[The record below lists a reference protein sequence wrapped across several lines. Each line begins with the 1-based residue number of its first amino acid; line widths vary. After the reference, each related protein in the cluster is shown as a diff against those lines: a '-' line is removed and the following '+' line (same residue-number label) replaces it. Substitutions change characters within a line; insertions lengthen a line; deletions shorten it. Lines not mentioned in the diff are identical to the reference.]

1 MSAPNSRK
9 RTAPAA
15 SPIFPYQQRNQQ
27 PYANE
32 NGVAGPALQWKG
44 DGAEFAETTAQTALP
59 FNLMPSSQSQLDP
72 VPTPSNTL
80 TRRDTNQALVPT
92 HNRKIDTSLDPW
104 AGYNNDNTLLQ
115 RDNEGR
121 VIEQESIETLEEMAQ
136 KAKREAQAKRK
147 SIPPFVQKLSSFL
160 EEPKNEH
167 FIRWSEKGDSF
178 FVLDEDEFAKR
189 LIPELFKHNNYAS
202 FVRQLNMYGFH
213 KRVGLSDNS
222 MRASERKNKSP
233 SEYYNP
239 FFRRGHPNLLWLI
252 NKPKG
257 KPKGGSNKHKFTEL
271 DGDSDDEQMHDD
283 GAGQQIGPGPNTP
296 AGRALPPAAPDS
308 QAMPKKEMNV
318 IRDEL
323 GKVREQQK
331 RIMGAITQLQ
341 QNNNDLYNQAILF
354 QNQHDRHQNSIN
366 AILKFLA
373 NVFRKTLEDQGNMQS
388 VSDII
393 ASMITN
399 QGQQPTQ
406 QGSVFDLGD
415 LFQSELD
422 PTSTPGGTHKRAR
435 GLLPP
440 IPNRG
445 VEAAQSISHHAS
457 TGSSPYFPVGSQN
470 AQIGHVT
477 ELLDGGEIP
486 PSLRHEL
493 ENNPHER
500 MMKIIN
506 EHNATTKSGLDL
518 PEAADLVANVPHS
531 LSHDQRNTLVDMMGG
546 QNAASA
552 SLASARPQ
560 SQHQH
565 QHHHLHQHQHQ
576 SPITSSANGPP
587 LSPSRPRTARV
598 SPAPADA
605 ASMPSMSPIMRSP
618 QMTPPSLNQ
627 ISTNQIDL
635 DQLQKLQREQDAK
648 IQELSEMLG
657 PLSPSGRIPGLGD
670 ASDGYFDPPNVDLD
684 QFFDSN
690 AFLNDTTFGTDGTDF
705 NFGLDA
711 GGAGVDTLGEEDNPN
726 NGNSNDNTNNS
737 ASSPTGAEDIKLDDV
752 PLSPLVG
759 TKRRKVG

>member
-1 MSAPNSRK
+1 MSAPNSKK
-9 RTAPAA
+9 RAAPGA
-15 SPIFPYQQRNQQ
+15 SPVLPYQQRTQQ

-32 NGVAGPALQWKG
+32 NGVADTALQWKG
-44 DGAEFAETTAQTALP
+44 DGPELADTTTQTTLP
-59 FNLMPSSQSQLDP
+59 YNLMPSQPQLDP

-80 TRRDTNQALVPT
+80 ARRDTNQALVPT
-92 HNRKIDTSLDPW
+92 HNRSIDTAVDTW
-104 AGYNNDNTLLQ
+104 AGYNNDNNLLQ
-115 RDNEGR
+115 RDDAR
-121 VIEQESIETLEEMAQ
+121 RLVEQETIETLEEMAQ

-233 SEYYNP
+233 SEYHNP

-271 DGDSDDEQMHDD
+271 DGDSDDDQVHDD
-283 GAGQQIGPGPNTP
+283 GAGQQIGPGSNIA
-296 AGRALPPAAPDS
+296 AGRSLPPAASDS

-323 GKVREQQK
+323 SKVREQQK
-331 RIMGAITQLQ
+331 RILGAITQLQ

-393 ASMITN
+393 SSMITN
-399 QGQQPTQ
+399 QGQQPPQ
-406 QGSVFDLGD
+406 QGSVVDLGD
-415 LFQSELD
+415 FFQSQMD
-422 PTSTPGGTHKRAR
+422 PASTPGGTHKRAR

-440 IPNRG
+440 IPNRD
-445 VEAAQSISHHAS
+445 VEASQSISHSPS
-457 TGSSPYFPVGSQN
+457 TSSTPYFPVGNQN

-477 ELLDGGEIP
+477 ELLDGGDTP
-486 PSLRHEL
+486 PPNLRHEL

-506 EHNATTKSGLDL
+506 EHNATTKSGLEL
-518 PEAADLVANVPHS
+518 PEAADLVANVPHN
-531 LSHDQRNTLVDMMGG
+531 LSKDQRNTLVDMMGG
-546 QNAASA
+546 QNATAP
-552 SLASARPQ
+552 SLASASASEPAQQQPQ
-560 SQHQH
+560 PQPQLQQHQ
-565 QHHHLHQHQHQ
+565 QQHQLPVT
-576 SPITSSANGPP
+576 SP
-587 LSPSRPRTARV
+587 ARA
-598 SPAPADA
+598 SPAPADVT
-605 ASMPSMSPIMRSP
+605 SMPSMSPILRSP
-618 QMTPPSLNQ
+618 QMAPPSLNQ
-627 ISTNQIDL
+627 INNNQIDL
-635 DQLQKLQREQDAK
+635 DQLQRLQSEQDAK
-648 IQELSEMLG
+648 IHELSELLG
-657 PLSPSGRIPGLGD
+657 PLTPSGRIPGLGD
-670 ASDGYFDPPNVDLD
+670 AGDGFFDPPNVDLD

-705 NFGLDA
+705 NFALDP
-711 GGAGVDTLGEEDNPN
+711 GGAGTDLLADEGNQN
-726 NGNSNDNTNNS
+726 NSSNSNSNSNNNNTDN
-737 ASSPTGAEDIKLDDV
+737 APSPTATEEVKQEVV
-752 PLSPLVG
+752 PPSPILG
-759 TKRRKVG
+759 TKRRKVE

>member
-9 RTAPAA
+9 RAAPGA
-15 SPIFPYQQRNQQ
+15 SPMVPYQQRLQP

-32 NGVAGPALQWKG
+32 NGVADATLQWKG
-44 DGAEFAETTAQTALP
+44 DGAEFADTTAQTAIP
-59 FNLMPSSQSQLDP
+59 YNLMPSQPQLDP
-72 VPTPSNTL
+72 VPTPSNTVA
-80 TRRDTNQALVPT
+80 RRDTNQALVPT
-92 HNRKIDTSLDPW
+92 HNRSIDTSVDSW
-104 AGYNNDNTLLQ
+104 AGYNNDNTLLR
-115 RDNEGR
+115 RDAEGR
-121 VIEQESIETLEEMAQ
+121 LIEQESIETLEEMAQ

-233 SEYYNP
+233 SEYHNP

-257 KPKGGSNKHKFTEL
+257 KPKGGSSKHKFTEL
-271 DGDSDDEQMHDD
+271 DGDSEDDQIHDD
-283 GAGQQIGPGPNTP
+283 GAGQPLGPGSNVPT
-296 AGRALPPAAPDS
+296 GRSLPPAASDS
-308 QAMPKKEMNV
+308 QAPPKKEIHV

-323 GKVREQQK
+323 SKVREQQK
-331 RIMGAITQLQ
+331 RILGAITQLQ

-393 ASMITN
+393 SSMITN
-399 QGQQPTQ
+399 QGQQQPQ
-406 QGSVFDLGD
+406 QGSVVDLGD
-415 LFQSELD
+415 FFHSQMD
-422 PTSTPGGTHKRAR
+422 PSATPGGTHKRAR

-440 IPNRG
+440 IPNRD
-445 VEAAQSISHHAS
+445 VEAPPSTSSHSAS
-457 TGSSPYFPVGSQN
+457 TSSTSFFPVGSQH
-470 AQIGHVT
+470 AQVGHVT
-477 ELLDGGEIP
+477 ELLEGGETP

-493 ENNPHER
+493 ENNPQER

-506 EHNATTKSGLDL
+506 DHNATTNVLDL
-518 PEAADLVANVPHS
+518 PEAADLVARVPNN
-531 LSHDQRNTLVDMMGG
+531 LSHDERNKLVDIMGG
-546 QNAASA
+546 QNATAQSSA
-552 SLASARPQ
+552 SVSAAPPAAASSSSSSSTAPSQHRPQ
-560 SQHQH
+560 EQHQ
-565 QHHHLHQHQHQ
+565 L
-576 SPITSSANGPP
+576 PIT
-587 LSPSRPRTARV
+587 LSPALQPSKTANA
-598 SPAPADA
+598 SPTTADA
-605 ASMPSMSPIMRSP
+605 TSMPSMSPILRSP
-618 QMTPPSLNQ
+618 QMAPPSLNQ
-627 ISTNQIDL
+627 INNNQSEL
-635 DQLQKLQREQDAK
+635 DQLQRLQLEQDAK
-648 IQELSEMLG
+648 IQELTEMLG
-657 PLSPSGRIPGLGD
+657 PLSPSGRIPGLEA
-670 ASDGYFDPPNVDLD
+670 ASDGYFDQPNVDLD

-690 AFLNDTTFGTDGTDF
+690 AFLDDPTFGTDGTDF
-705 NFGLDA
+705 NFALDP
-711 GGAGVDTLGEEDNPN
+711 GGAGVDTLLEEGNPTNSSSSN
-726 NGNSNDNTNNS
+726 N
-737 ASSPTGAEDIKLDDV
+737 AHSPTGIEEIKREDMPI
-752 PLSPLVG
+752 SPVLG